1 MLDPTKRCMHCAFF
15 DDFDFKCKAHPPAY
29 AGDTFDPDGDK
40 VPYYTQPV
48 IDCEWSE
55 TCGEWQAAQPN
66 KTADERMAEIRLA
79 AKMDSEPPEV
89 K

>member
-15 DDFDFKCKAHPPAY
+15 DDLDSKCKAHPPVY
-29 AGDTFDPDGDK
+29 AGDTVGSCEDNVTYF
-40 VPYYTQPV
+40 TQPV

-79 AKMDSEPPEV
+79 ADSRAEPPTN
-89 K
+89 